1 MRVVA
6 DDAYSA
12 ALRMLAQRE
21 LSEAQIR
28 QRLARRGYDRGAV
41 DGAVERLTSER
52 HIDDARVAAVMAR
65 SETTRRKRGRLR
77 VKRHIEAAGIAASV
91 AQHAVDEAFRHIDA
105 DALMAAALE
114 RRLRGENTIGDDR
127 EFQRLYRYLCAQG
140 FEPERVLA
148 LLRARRQAHNDD

>member
-1 MRVVA
+1 MS
-6 DDAYSA
+6 DPAYVA

-28 QRLARRGYDRGAV
+28 QRLARRGHDRDLIDA
-41 DGAVERLTSER
+41 AIARLKSENN
-52 HIDDARVAAVMAR
+52 IDDARVAALIAQ

-77 VKRHIEAAGIAASV
+77 VKRQIEAAGIAPSI
-91 AQHAVDEAFRHIDA
+91 AQQAIDEAFRSIDV

-114 RRLRGENTIGDDR
+114 RRLRGGQSIGDEK

-140 FEPERVLA
+140 FEPDCVLA
-148 LLRARRQAHNDD
+148 LLRARRTAP